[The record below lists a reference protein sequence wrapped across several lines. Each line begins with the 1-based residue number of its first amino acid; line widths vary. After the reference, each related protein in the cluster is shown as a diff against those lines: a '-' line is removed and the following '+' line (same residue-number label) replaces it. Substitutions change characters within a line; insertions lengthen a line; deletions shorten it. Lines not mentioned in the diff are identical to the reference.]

1 MAKSTDVRFTYD
13 WMPNRYGD
21 RIQRAAVL
29 YPLSGR
35 LAHTVLAGRAMTNW
49 VLQRWRAR
57 LAALM
62 AAGWV
67 PRPQGHNTFLRN
79 CCPTFVHSMPRTRPC
94 KLDWICPF
102 CYARW
107 VLRVWNM
114 VDTAFPNPRHHAAE
128 MAQAQLRMEERLDN
142 TLPGAQEGGAE
153 QTDEGRPLRHIQL
166 TPGMGDAVVFPYHLI
181 ERVVRHHVS
190 MQPPEELRETFPT
203 PESWLRRLLERAA
216 VRRGE
221 IMKRMLDA
229 GQLVGGM
236 YFTTVEPGE
245 DGFWLFKHR
254 QLLMVPAN
262 NHPPLEHGRIRIYDR
277 PTRSRIFAAV
287 AHVCRYP
294 VALMS
299 ADPVITAIYLR
310 ARRTQLIDGKQR
322 RAPRLFGTYGC
333 FRTRRVF

>member
-1 MAKSTDVRFTYD
+1 MKKSADVRFIYD

-35 LAHTVLAGRAMTNW
+35 YGKTVIAGRDLTNRL
-49 VLQRWRAR
+49 LQRWRAR

-62 AAGWV
+62 AEGWE

-79 CCPTFVHSMPRTRPC
+79 CCPTFVHAMPRTRPC

-114 VDTAFPNPRHHAAE
+114 VDKAFPNPRHHAADA
-128 MAQAQLRMEERLDN
+128 AQARLRMEEKLDN
-142 TLPGAQEGGAE
+142 DFPESQDNGAE
-153 QTDEGRPLRHIQL
+153 CSDEGRPLRHIQL
-166 TPGMGDAVVFPYHLI
+166 TPGTGDAVVFPYHLI
-181 ERVVRHHVS
+181 ERVLLHRAPI
-190 MQPPEELRETFPT
+190 QPPDARREEFPT
-203 PESWLRRLLERAA
+203 PESWLRHLLETTAK
-216 VRRGE
+216 RRGV

-229 GQLVGGM
+229 GEMVGGL
-236 YFTTVEPGE
+236 YVTTVEPG
-245 DGFWLFKHR
+245 DGVWIFKHR
-254 QLLMVPAN
+254 QLLMVPADK
-262 NHPPLEHGRIRIYDR
+262 HPDLQRGRIRIYDR
-277 PTRSRIFAAV
+277 PTRRKLFAAV

-299 ADPVITAIYLR
+299 ADPTITAIYLR
-310 ARRTQLIDGKQR
+310 ARRTQIINGKQR
-322 RAPRLFGTYGC
+322 RA
-333 FRTRRVF
+333 RR